1 MTTREITKTVTG
13 QRTMD
18 GAGVKLIRVMGHA
31 NVKDIDPFLMLDS
44 FDSSDSDDYIR
55 GFPMHPHR
63 GIETVT
69 YLIDGRIDH
78 EDSLGNSGT
87 IKGGES
93 QWMTAGSGILHQEM
107 PQKSDRLWGLQ
118 LWVNLPAV
126 DKMTAPAYFDIRSD
140 MIKTATVPGGA
151 VRVLSGEF
159 GGVKGVE
166 PRHVKARVLDVTL
179 EPGGALSLPT
189 DPENN
194 LFVYVLEGEA
204 TFGSQK
210 LPNRTA
216 GIFTKGDS
224 LSVRAG
230 DREVR
235 CMVFEGRPLNEPIAW
250 AGPIVM
256 NTDAEIKTAFED
268 LRKGTFVKTSAAQ

>member
-1 MTTREITKTVTG
+1 MTTREIAKTIKG
-13 QRTMD
+13 RHTMD
-18 GAGVKLIRVMGHA
+18 GAGVKLIRVLGHA
-31 NVKDIDPFLMLDS
+31 DVRDIDPFLMLDS
-44 FDSSDSDDYIR
+44 FDSNNSDDYIR

-78 EDSLGNSGT
+78 EDSLGNGGT

-126 DKMTAPAYFDIRSD
+126 DKMTAPAYFDIRGD
-140 MIKTATVPGGA
+140 MIKTATIPGGT

-159 GGVKGVE
+159 GGTKGIE

-179 EPGGALSLPT
+179 EPGGTFSLTT

-194 LFVYVLEGEA
+194 LFVFILEGEA
-204 TFGSQK
+204 TFGAQK
-210 LPNRTA
+210 LSNRTA

-224 LSVRAG
+224 LGGRAG
-230 DREVR
+230 DQNVR
-235 CMVFEGRPLNEPIAW
+235 FMVFEGRPLNEPIAW
-250 AGPIVM
+250 GGPIVM
-256 NTDAEIKTAFED
+256 NTDIELRAAFED
-268 LRKGTFVKTSAAQ
+268 LRKGSFVKTSVPR